1 MKKRNVII
9 VIVIIILISISCFA
23 YIITDKMS
31 GDDDY
36 NENLENENENIEMK
50 IEEVSDKSIEITLI
64 NHDTETF
71 NYTDYFILR
80 EYNNGKWKRVD
91 FKRDVGFAKCVREL
105 PVNSSETVT
114 IEWSDYF
121 KQKLPKGTYRI
132 EWVHI
137 LDFEL

>member
-9 VIVIIILISISCFA
+9 VIVAIILISGFA

-31 GDDDY
+31 DDDY
-36 NENLENENENIEMK
+36 NVNLESENDNVEMK
-50 IEEVSDKSIEITLI
+50 IEEVSDKSIEITLT

-80 EYNNGKWKRVD
+80 EYNNGKWEKVD
-91 FKRDVGFAKCVREL
+91 FKKDVGFAKCVYKL